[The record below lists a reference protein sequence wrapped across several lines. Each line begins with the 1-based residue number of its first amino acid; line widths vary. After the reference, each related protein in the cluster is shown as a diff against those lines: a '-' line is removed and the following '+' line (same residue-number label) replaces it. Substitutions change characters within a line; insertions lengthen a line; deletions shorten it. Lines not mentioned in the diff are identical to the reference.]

1 MAGRQDRE
9 HQQLDRSRYF
19 MRAGMAKAALI
30 IKRERELRDAHNQPL
45 SYAKRMAEGTSEKQL
60 EKWARHSRKTIVNL

>member
-1 MAGRQDRE
+1 MAIDRDRQRHDE
-9 HQQLDRSRYF
+9 SRRW

-30 IKRERELRDAHNQPL
+30 IKRERELKDAHNQPL
-45 SYAKRMAEGTSEKQL
+45 SYAKRMADGTSEKQL

>member
-1 MAGRQDRE
+1 
-9 HQQLDRSRYF
+9 